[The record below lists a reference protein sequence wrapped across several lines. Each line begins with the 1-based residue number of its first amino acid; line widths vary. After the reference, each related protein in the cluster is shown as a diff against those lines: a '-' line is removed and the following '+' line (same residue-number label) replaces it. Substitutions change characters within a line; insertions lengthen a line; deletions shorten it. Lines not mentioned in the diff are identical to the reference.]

1 MTVKMRAAADGAS
14 NITAFAVGM
23 DLRVPR
29 TMDELQS
36 NRLQV
41 TAFSDNYIEGEITA
55 TNSGDLFLTI
65 PHDVSWQVLVDGQP
79 GELEMA
85 ANGLS
90 CIPLTA
96 GYHTVA
102 MTFIPPSFKTGL
114 IISVLSLVILIVLFV
129 INRKKHKGRKEF
141 DPVYI
146 DVMGLAREATDLP
159 KRLRANEQDGVEA
172 GVAAPQLF
180 PNIEQQSDIGQQ
192 QMNPR

>member
-1 MTVKMRAAADGAS
+1 
-14 NITAFAVGM
+14 
-23 DLRVPR
+23 
-29 TMDELQS
+29 
-36 NRLQV
+36 
-41 TAFSDNYIEGEITA
+41 
-55 TNSGDLFLTI
+55 
-65 PHDVSWQVLVDGQP
+65 
-79 GELEMA
+79 MA

-192 QMNPR
+192 TDESQIDDGQLTTETDLAAWMQAKQAVNLQQVTSRKVIARYLLNLLNYHPLISVHGRTVGKETK